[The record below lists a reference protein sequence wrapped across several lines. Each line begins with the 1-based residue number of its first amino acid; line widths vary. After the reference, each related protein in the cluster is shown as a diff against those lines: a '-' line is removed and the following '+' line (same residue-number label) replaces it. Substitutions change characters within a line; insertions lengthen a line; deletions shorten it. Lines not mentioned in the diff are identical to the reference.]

1 MILKHDNEGQGVRR
15 MTKAIVTIVPTL
27 TGDLTVFTRK
37 PGLLRRRNRAVTLIE
52 AVLYISIA
60 LALIVGGLVFFQQA
74 STAAKT
80 SALVRQLSAIVA
92 ETRIL
97 LQGQSLP
104 AWSNYATFE
113 TTGLNVNPML
123 IAAGAVPTDMVT
135 GAATLNNPFG
145 GTTRI
150 TAGSAGQGTTW
161 DVVLLSVR
169 GIPPSV
175 CSRLI
180 AATGSSASDGNITT
194 SVSHGQI
201 NYGVSQSN
209 VPTTNLEA
217 IAFPMNP
224 TQAGDS
230 CNYGSLAHRNAGYT
244 TPSTPRLTGNVNVY
258 IYFWLER

>member
-1 MILKHDNEGQGVRR
+1 MFRSVDRS
-15 MTKAIVTIVPTL
+15 P
-27 TGDLTVFTRK
+27 
-37 PGLLRRRNRAVTLIE
+37 RRRNRAVTLIE

-80 SALVRQLSAIVA
+80 STMVRQLSAIVA

-97 LQGQSLP
+97 LQGQPLP
-104 AWSNYATFE
+104 ALSDYTTFE

-150 TAGSAGQGTTW
+150 TAGSGFPGRGTTW
-161 DVVLLSVR
+161 HVVLLSVR

-180 AATGSSASDGNITT
+180 AATGSSASGGIVTT

-209 VPTTNLEA
+209 VPTTNFEF
-217 IAFPMNP
+217 IAAPMNP

-230 CNYGSLAHRNAGYT
+230 CNYGSLAYRNAGYT
-244 TPSTPRLTGNVNVY
+244 TPTTPRLTGNVNVY